1 MSEYTEHYNL
11 KKPAQSENYNVEVAN
26 TNNTIIDNVLY
37 NKVDKKI
44 GKDLST
50 NDFTDNYKRKIDT
63 LQNIYNFISSVQTKA
78 ELLLIEKQRNGDV
91 YNVIEENKDY
101 AWNGSEWVVLGSAT
115 NTDNLVTKEELNQQ
129 ATQQSQKN
137 AEQDG
142 RLDNVEAKNAEQ
154 DTAIANKVD
163 KTTQTASDLNDIT
176 DECTV
181 YCTSTTANKPISIN
195 RMVQSD

>member
-11 KKPAQSENYNVEVAN
+11 KKPAQSENYNVDIAN

-37 NKVDKKI
+37 NKVDKKA

-50 NDFTDNYKRKIDT
+50 NDFTDGYKRKIDT

-101 AWNGSEWVVLGSAT
+101 AWNGLEWVVLGSAT